1 MKNLLPVSEPTT
13 NKTII
18 EFHYNRAIIYH
29 KLPTDGTIKITCPKL
44 GCLYP
49 LQMVEKM
56 PI

>member
-1 MKNLLPVSEPTT
+1 MKNLLSVSEPTT

-44 GCLYP
+44 GCLE
-49 LQMVEKM
+49 QMVEKM